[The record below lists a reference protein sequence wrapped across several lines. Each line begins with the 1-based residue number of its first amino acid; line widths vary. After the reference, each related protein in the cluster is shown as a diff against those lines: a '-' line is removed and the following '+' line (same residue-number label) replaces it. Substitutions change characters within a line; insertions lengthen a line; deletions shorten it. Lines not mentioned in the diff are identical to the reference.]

1 MKLSRAIIIV
11 VFLLMPLKLYAACS
25 GSSPNWTAADCSNTE
40 IQACINGATSGD
52 TVYVP
57 AGTCTWTGAVTIPE
71 TKTIKL
77 IGAGS
82 SSTIISY

>member
-1 MKLSRAIIIV
+1 MK
-11 VFLLMPLKLYAACS
+11 KLFFTIMYLFFFTSVGYAACS